1 MNLNKI
7 LGEEIKRIELSEE
20 EWAYLEKEAENFVEI
35 LEKEIARQRIEAEIF
50 IGGSFAKKTLVKK
63 EFHDIDIFVRF
74 DWKFDNISDILE
86 RIVKKIKGFKIQ
98 KVHGSRDYYK
108 VESKNIIFEIVPV
121 YKIKKPSEARN
132 VTDLS
137 YFHVGYVRKKLRG
150 GMAKEVLLAKQF
162 CQAQGLYGAESYIQ
176 GFSGYALECLIIH
189 YKSFL
194 KMIRVLSKAK
204 DRVVTDPEKH
214 YKKTRDILF
223 ALNESRLQSP
233 IVLVDPT
240 WKERNVL
247 AALNRES
254 FRKFQETAKRFLKK
268 PSREF
273 FKEHKI
279 NVENLKKLAQKKKGE
294 FVHLQ
299 IETDRQEGD
308 IAGTKMKKFA
318 GFLERE
324 LGHYF
329 EVIEKEFEYSGREKA
344 NLYLIVKAKK
354 EILLLGPPI
363 NMEEHTQAFRKKHK
377 EVFEE
382 KRYLFAK
389 KKINF
394 SAKQFLGEYK
404 RERAKKIREMKII
417 SLEIFSD

>member
-7 LGEEIKRIELSEE
+7 LSEEIKRIELGEE
-20 EWAYLEKEAENFVEI
+20 EWACLEKEAENFVEI
-35 LEKEIARQRIEAEIF
+35 LEKEIARQKIEAEIF

-254 FRKFQETAKRFLKK
+254 FRKFQETVKRFLKK

-279 NVENLKKLAQKKKGE
+279 NVENLKKLAQKKKAE

-299 IETDRQEGD
+299 IETDKQEGD

-354 EILLLGPPI
+354 EILLLGPPV
-363 NMEEHTQAFRKKHK
+363 NMKEHTQAFKKKHK

-382 KRYLFAK
+382 KGYLFAK
-389 KKINF
+389 EKINF

-404 RERAKKIREMKII
+404 REQAKKIREMKII
-417 SLEIFSD
+417 SLEIF

>member
-1 MNLNKI
+1 
-7 LGEEIKRIELSEE
+7 
-20 EWAYLEKEAENFVEI
+20 
-35 LEKEIARQRIEAEIF
+35 
-50 IGGSFAKKTLVKK
+50 
-63 EFHDIDIFVRF
+63 
-74 DWKFDNISDILE
+74 
-86 RIVKKIKGFKIQ
+86 
-98 KVHGSRDYYK
+98 
-108 VESKNIIFEIVPV
+108 
-121 YKIKKPSEARN
+121 
-132 VTDLS
+132 
-137 YFHVGYVRKKLRG
+137 
-150 GMAKEVLLAKQF
+150 MAKEVLLAKQF

-254 FRKFQETAKRFLKK
+254 FRKFQETVKRFLKK

-279 NVENLKKLAQKKKGE
+279 NVENLKKLAQKKKAE

-299 IETDRQEGD
+299 IETDKQEGD

-354 EILLLGPPI
+354 EILLLGPPV
-363 NMEEHTQAFRKKHK
+363 NMKEHTQAFKKKHK

-382 KRYLFAK
+382 KGYLFAK
-389 KKINF
+389 EKINF

-404 RERAKKIREMKII
+404 REQAKKIREMKII
-417 SLEIFSD
+417 SLEIF